1 MIESDIAKK
10 LAEHKRWLESYG
22 QNGERAVFRYED
34 LRGADLRYEDLRGAD
49 FQGADLRFADLTH
62 AVLTHAVFR
71 EANLMQADLTRAD
84 LRKADMWKADLR
96 GADLRFADLTRAD
109 LRKAD
114 LREANLDFSCLP
126 LWCGS
131 LDVKIDVRIAEQLMY
146 HALCAMKSV
155 KGDAYVEAVLANK
168 DCIRLANRFH
178 RVDECG
184 KIKKPAKSKE
194 GGEE

>member
-1 MIESDIAKK
+1 MIESEIAKK

-62 AVLTHAVFR
+62 AVLTHAV
-71 EANLMQADLTRAD
+71 
-84 LRKADMWKADLR
+84 LR